1 MAIEKLKTKIETALI
16 KRATEETRG
25 ACDYKIAHQ
34 IAKKAIVEK
43 LEKKKYVE
51 SKAEKHWLA

>member
-25 ACDYKIAHQ
+25 AFDYKIAHQ
-34 IAKKAIVEK
+34 IPKKAIVEK
-43 LEKKKYVE
+43 LEEKKYVE